1 MNKQNMTEIPQS
13 QRITDCVKFKDD
25 LHDSLWKKSGAKT
38 LKEYAEYVNKR
49 ASEREQNNRK

>member
-25 LHDSLWKKSGAKT
+25 LHERLWKKSGAKT

-49 ASEREQNNRK
+49 ASERK